1 MDPPDPPPPPNLD
14 PPLPASNVY
23 ILVVPGE
30 NPLNTFQ
37 RINVLSG
44 LKATT
49 VLPSKLAENKI
60 TVITLFYE
68 KTINHSL
75 ALASTLLFKK
85 AIEGEIKTGAH
96 ELGLVGLLDYNISFL
111 AIAKKE
117 CAIWFNGVVDDSIIK
132 CTLDLLLKAIGAS
145 HIAQEYGFVP
155 PRRYEYKLYFMPYLL
170 GFLREE
176 LEYSFTRAGY
186 EPKHLKLLQGKNA
199 LNSGTNIVGTHGNV
213 ILKTEVGVSLSFID
227 VSTNRGVFNLSLEQK
242 DFYGSSVPKEP
253 TQSASTEHNW
263 LFKTRLCNHHA
274 SGKKCYKGTNC
285 PFAHGENELRTK
297 QTRAKRVFAHA
308 TAPSTEGTATDD
320 VQPGSGSAVV
330 PEVIEVIKINDSVS
344 KVIPSTEGTA
354 TDDGQLDSGSV
365 VVAKVIEGIERNESD
380 LMVVDEVQS
389 SDGGGRLVPGSLSE
403 SGIVSATAA
412 AMVVD
417 GFIEKNAASTSVGRI
432 DTATNLNATSPLVPA
447 LTNSAKKRKNKR
459 AAPSPLEAA
468 ITKTCT
474 TDLTAVGLTAGT
486 LFAVP
491 AYDIDFP
498 ISPTH
503 TVVIPKGG
511 AKERGISKSTPAS
524 TGPVFALNGKP
535 VPSASDTGAF
545 NYLVPIPKS
554 PIIVKSGK
562 GNNVAWPA
570 VGVNKVV
577 TTPGAAGVKT
587 GKTASATTEASPPI
601 VKVGSTTKESG
612 SLSSTPIAKVGS
624 TTKES
629 VSPSATNGKAA
640 IKVPTTSPLKQ
651 TTTPKP
657 TSAFLKKPNGNM
669 FQALSDSANCN
680 GDLGTQ

>member
-1 MDPPDPPPPPNLD
+1 MQPVSD
-14 PPLPASNVY
+14 S
-23 ILVVPGE
+23 VVVAE
-30 NPLNTFQ
+30 VIEVIK
-37 RINVLSG
+37 INES
-44 LKATT
+44 
-49 VLPSKLAENKI
+49 
-60 TVITLFYE
+60 
-68 KTINHSL
+68 
-75 ALASTLLFKK
+75 
-85 AIEGEIKTGAH
+85 
-96 ELGLVGLLDYNISFL
+96 
-111 AIAKKE
+111 
-117 CAIWFNGVVDDSIIK
+117 
-132 CTLDLLLKAIGAS
+132 
-145 HIAQEYGFVP
+145 
-155 PRRYEYKLYFMPYLL
+155 
-170 GFLREE
+170 
-176 LEYSFTRAGY
+176 
-186 EPKHLKLLQGKNA
+186 
-199 LNSGTNIVGTHGNV
+199 
-213 ILKTEVGVSLSFID
+213 
-227 VSTNRGVFNLSLEQK
+227 
-242 DFYGSSVPKEP
+242 
-253 TQSASTEHNW
+253 
-263 LFKTRLCNHHA
+263 
-274 SGKKCYKGTNC
+274 
-285 PFAHGENELRTK
+285 
-297 QTRAKRVFAHA
+297 A

-330 PEVIEVIKINDSVS
+330 PEVIEVIKINESVS
-344 KVIPSTEGTA
+344 KVI

-365 VVAKVIEGIERNESD
+365 VVTKVIEGFERNESD

-432 DTATNLNATSPLVPA
+432 DTATDLNATSPLVPA

-511 AKERGISKSTPAS
+511 AKERGFSKSTPAS

-545 NYLVPIPKS
+545 NYVVPIPKS

-601 VKVGSTTKESG
+601 FKVGSTTKESGSLSSTPIAKVGSTTKESVSPSTTKGSG

-657 TSAFLKKPNGNM
+657 TSACLKKPNGNM